1 MSAKVIEMLPVAILL
16 LMLGAAVYTDIRL
29 GKIYNKLTLPCMALG
44 ILLGAMSN
52 GWMGF
57 LSSIGGILIILI
69 PFLLFAPAAGIGG
82 GDIKLMMAVGSLLG
96 FKAAIWAVLISAVVG
111 GVLAII
117 TVLMHRK
124 LLSTT
129 KNIAKSV
136 FLSGVLKAPAVLTR
150 GSKCLKVRYS
160 PAIAIGTILTIIYQF
175 GR

>member
-1 MSAKVIEMLPVAILL
+1 MGAKVIEMLPIGILV
-16 LMLGAAVYTDIRL
+16 LMLGVAVYTDIRF

-44 ILLGAMSN
+44 ILLSAVSN

-82 GDIKLMMAVGSLLG
+82 GDVKLMMAVGALLG
-96 FKAAIWAVLISAVVG
+96 YKAAIWAVLISAVVG
-111 GVLAII
+111 GALAVI
-117 TVLMHRK
+117 TVLIYREF
-124 LLSTT
+124 LSTT
-129 KNIAKSV
+129 KNV
-136 FLSGVLKAPAVLTR
+136 FLSAVLKAPVFLTS
-150 GSKCLKVRYS
+150 GSKGLKVRYS

>member
-1 MSAKVIEMLPVAILL
+1 MGAKVIEMLPIGILV
-16 LMLGAAVYTDIRL
+16 LMLGFAVYTDIRF

-44 ILLGAMSN
+44 ILLGAVSN

-82 GDIKLMMAVGSLLG
+82 GDVKLMMAVGALLG
-96 FKAAIWAVLISAVVG
+96 YKAAVWAVLISAVVG
-111 GVLAII
+111 GALAVI
-117 TVLMHRK
+117 TVLIYREF
-124 LLSTT
+124 LNTT
-129 KNIAKSV
+129 KNV
-136 FLSGVLKAPAVLTR
+136 FLSAVLKAPMVLAG
-150 GSKCLKVRYS
+150 GSKGLKVRYS